1 MQPVSRSNTTQL
13 ITLKRRADGGR
24 RRSRSLA
31 STLVR
36 ACRPPSPR
44 CLRVEVHP
52 SVSFTSPSEHC
63 AFRPAPGPD
72 SNRSCDRPEP
82 RQERLPWGSAPSSRR
97 QPAASTHARGS
108 HPALRSVLGV
118 SHAHDGFRHHRPCGF
133 VSPRCHV
140 QGSPFR
146 GFSPA
151 RSANRFPGP
160 PCPRAVVRRD
170 RTRRLPSVRG
180 ALGFRALL
188 SERMRW
194 SSTTVRPPGLRSP
207 PGLAPPPGLPPAH
220 RAPNPG
226 LFGRSRNIRLRPS
239 PR

>member
-1 MQPVSRSNTTQL
+1 
-13 ITLKRRADGGR
+13 
-24 RRSRSLA
+24 
-31 STLVR
+31 
-36 ACRPPSPR
+36 
-44 CLRVEVHP
+44 
-52 SVSFTSPSEHC
+52 VSFTSPSEHC
-63 AFRPAPGPD
+63 ALRPASGPD
-72 SNRSCDRPEP
+72 SDRPCDRPKP
-82 RQERLPWGSAPSSRR
+82 RRRRLPWGFLPSSRR

-146 GFSPA
+146 GLSPA
-151 RSANRFPGP
+151 RSTNRFPGP
-160 PCPRAVVRRD
+160 PCPRAVVRRVP
-170 RTRRLPSVRG
+170 RKLPSVRG

-207 PGLAPPPGLPPAH
+207 PGLAPPPGVPPAH
-220 RAPNPG
+220 RAANPG
-226 LFGRSRNIRLRPS
+226 FSAGPATSACDLHRDEPTAADPWRLAGARVGWRGRPFRDFTLPARSRFAA
-239 PR
+239 